1 MPSARRASPGR
12 LGGESRDTDT
22 EPRNTP
28 DGPLASSTRAV
39 VVTGASSGIGRAT
52 ALLLANRG
60 FRVVAGVRQEGDAEG
75 LRREAPETLKVV
87 EIDVTD
93 GTSIGQAIAAVREE
107 FGQSGIAALVNNAG
121 IGVGGPLEFIELD
134 AVRRQLDV
142 NVLGVLAVTKGFL
155 PLLRAGRGRI
165 INVGSGLGRVVLP
178 LFGPYCAS
186 KAALTALTDA
196 LRMELE
202 SSGLRVCL
210 VEPGVVDTPM
220 HDKAR
225 RLAASLETTLPPEA
239 LEVYGRSIRVLR
251 QRWESLVARAM
262 DAQVVACTIHRAIVS
277 RRPKPRYVVG
287 LDARAVALFG
297 QCLPDRARNALA
309 RWFCGL

>member
-1 MPSARRASPGR
+1 MLSARRFSPGR
-12 LGGESRDTDT
+12 RGGKG
-22 EPRNTP
+22 RNSDANP
-28 DGPLASSTRAV
+28 EQSSARPLVSSTPAV
-39 VVTGASSGIGRAT
+39 IVTGASTGIGRAT
-52 ALLLANRG
+52 ALFLAHRG
-60 FRVVAGVRQEGDAEG
+60 FRVFAGVRQEVAAEG
-75 LRREAPETLKVV
+75 LRCESPANLKVV
-87 EIDVTD
+87 QLDVTD
-93 GTSIGQAIAAVREE
+93 GASIREAITVVCEE
-107 FGQSGIAALVNNAG
+107 FGHSGIAGLVNNAG

-165 INVGSGLGRVVLP
+165 INIGSGLGRMVLP

-186 KAALTALTDA
+186 KSALAALTDA

-202 SSGLRVCL
+202 SSRLPVCL

-225 RLAASLETTLPPEA
+225 RLAASLEVTLPPEG
-239 LEVYGRSIRVLR
+239 LEVYGRGIRMLR
-251 QRWESLVARAM
+251 RRWESLVGRAM
-262 DAQVVACTIHRAIVS
+262 DPQVVASTIHRAMVS

-287 LDARAVALFG
+287 LDARAVALFE
-297 QCLPDRARNALA
+297 QCLPDRAKSAMV